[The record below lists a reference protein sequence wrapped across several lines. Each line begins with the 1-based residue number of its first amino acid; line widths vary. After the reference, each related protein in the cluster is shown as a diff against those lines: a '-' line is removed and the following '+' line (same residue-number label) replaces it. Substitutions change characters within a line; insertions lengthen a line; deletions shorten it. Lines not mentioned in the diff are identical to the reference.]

1 MKKIIVIALATFAVF
16 ISGCKS
22 GGNGENPKEVL
33 NHFFSALSKK
43 DFTDAKKYATK
54 DSEGMLGMMEM
65 GMQQMN
71 NNDHADKMMQ
81 MVNNMQMGDATI
93 SGDSAT
99 VPVTDKKS
107 GESTDFLLKKENGDW
122 KVAFDMSTLMQM
134 ANKKMMEH
142 GMKGMNHMDDSAGT
156 TIDTVYNHNSEN
168 LKSTHPMTDSTR
180 K

>member
-1 MKKIIVIALATFAVF
+1 MKKIIVIALAVFGIF

-22 GGNGENPKEVL
+22 GSNGENPKETL
-33 NHFFSALSKK
+33 NHFFSAISKK

-71 NNDHADKMMQ
+71 NEHGDKMMQ
-81 MVNNMQMGDATI
+81 MVNNMKMGDATI
-93 SGDSAT
+93 NGDSAT
-99 VPVTDKKS
+99 VPVTDTKS
-107 GESTDFLLKKENGDW
+107 GESTDFLLKKENGNW

-142 GMKGMNHMDDSAGT
+142 GLKGMHENDTSEMKTD
-156 TIDTVYNHNSEN
+156 TIHGDHDKMNDAQKTDTSNG
-168 LKSTHPMTDSTR
+168 K
-180 K
+180 